1 MIKKNNT
8 LKLGSRTISEESHPY
23 IIAEIGVNHEG
34 SLKKAEE
41 LIKLAKEG
49 GADAVKFQTYKAEK
63 LASKNSP
70 AYWDTTKEKTK
81 SQFQLFKKYDCFE
94 KKDYVHLYN
103 YSRNNGIDFLSTPF
117 DLDSIDFLDSLIP
130 FYKIASADIN
140 NLPFLRKIASK
151 SKPVLLSTGASNTS
165 EIDYAI
171 DILKS
176 NGCDKIGILHCIL
189 NYPTADQNA
198 SLRMIKYLKNNY
210 NDFLIGY
217 SDHTLPDDNMLPLL
231 TAYSLG
237 AVIIEKHFTFD
248 KTLLG
253 NDHYHAMDKN
263 DLKKFISLCSK
274 FNNLLGSNK
283 IKKSIPSEDI
293 SRENARRSIVTS
305 AFLEENHII
314 EENDII
320 CKRPG
325 SGISPIHWDKV
336 IGMKTKKN
344 IEEDHILSWD
354 DLKKN

>member
-8 LKLGSRTISEESHPY
+8 LKLGSRIISEDTLPY

-41 LIKLAKEG
+41 LILLAKEG
-49 GADAVKFQTYKAEK
+49 GADAVKFQTYKAET

-81 SQFQLFKKYDCFE
+81 SQFQLFKKYDSFE
-94 KKDYVHLYN
+94 KEDYVHLYN

-189 NYPTADQNA
+189 NYPTADKNA
-198 SLRMIKYLKNNY
+198 SLRMIENLKNNY
-210 NDFLIGY
+210 NNFLIGY
-217 SDHTLPDDNMLPLL
+217 SDHT
-231 TAYSLG
+231 
-237 AVIIEKHFTFD
+237 
-248 KTLLG
+248 
-253 NDHYHAMDKN
+253 
-263 DLKKFISLCSK
+263 
-274 FNNLLGSNK
+274 
-283 IKKSIPSEDI
+283 
-293 SRENARRSIVTS
+293 
-305 AFLEENHII
+305 
-314 EENDII
+314 
-320 CKRPG
+320 
-325 SGISPIHWDKV
+325 
-336 IGMKTKKN
+336 
-344 IEEDHILSWD
+344 
-354 DLKKN
+354 